1 LRLDLAAT
9 TARAIMTGAEPLARL
24 MAEKKGI
31 TLLVEPTGDA
41 RRVRVDMSKLQQV
54 LLNLVGNAVE
64 HSVSGQRVW
73 VSSRWEGQSLVFSV
87 RDEGPGIPPAD
98 QERLFAAFG
107 RTGLRKTAGE
117 RSTGLGLA
125 IARLVVEAHGGRIWV
140 ESRVGHGATFLF
152 SVPAHGAAKP

>member
-1 LRLDLAAT
+1 
-9 TARAIMTGAEPLARL
+9 
-24 MAEKKGI
+24 
-31 TLLVEPTGDA
+31 VEPTEDA
-41 RRVRVDMSKLQQV
+41 RRLRVDASKLQQV

-73 VSSRWEGQSLVFSV
+73 VSARWEGQDLVFAV
-87 RDEGPGIPPAD
+87 RDEGPGIPPED
-98 QERLFAAFG
+98 QARLFTAFG

-140 ESRVGHGATFLF
+140 KSRPGHGAEFLF
-152 SVPAHGAAKP
+152 NLPTQEGEAP